1 MYKTKNKILT
11 TMLVIVIIMQMIPV
25 ALAEEISSV
34 NGHIQGKVIEFSE
47 DMANI
52 MAAND
57 TVVSYEENQDGSIT
71 VYQYENGELIEAHT
85 TVPGS
90 LVVYHEYYED
100 DVVRESVEYIDDG
113 EENALSRGVM
123 SAGEP
128 DYVNERPLGYM
139 HYNDFINPVISIYCY
154 VEEEGYVDTSF
165 TLNAGTAKTLA
176 EWSAWVITQVVF
188 LPSTVNIAA
197 KLIGKWVTKQIL
209 IPVLDGMY
217 SSVITRT
224 IPCTYYN
231 QRIYG
236 ECTSHSGGYEGML
249 EGTYIYYDDDIIT
262 EGYTTRM
269 WGEPALGRMM
279 FYEVMGLEYTPT
291 SWTNVGV

>member
-100 DVVRESVEYIDDG
+100 DVVRESVEYIDNG

-128 DYVNERPLGYM
+128 DYVNNRPLGYM
-139 HYNDFINPVISIYCY
+139 HYNNGIIPIISIYCH

-176 EWSAWVITQVVF
+176 EWSAWVIARVVF
-188 LPSTVNIAA
+188 LPSTAGIAG
-197 KLIGKWVTKQIL
+197 KLVGRWVARQIL
-209 IPVLDGMY
+209 TPVLDGMY
-217 SSVITRT
+217 SSAITRT

-231 QRIYG
+231 QHIYG
-236 ECTSHSGGYEGML
+236 NCTTHSGKNEGLL
-249 EGTYIYYDDDIIT
+249 EGTYIYYDDEILT

-269 WGEPALGRMM
+269 WGQDALGRMM
-279 FYEVMGLEYTPT
+279 FYKVIGVEYTPT
-291 SWTNVGV
+291 SWTNVDN